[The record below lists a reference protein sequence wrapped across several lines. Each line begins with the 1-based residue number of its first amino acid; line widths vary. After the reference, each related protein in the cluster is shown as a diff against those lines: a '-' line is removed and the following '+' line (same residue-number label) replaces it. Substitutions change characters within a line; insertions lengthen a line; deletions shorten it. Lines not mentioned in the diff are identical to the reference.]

1 MSSGC
6 TIGEKSGC
14 IFIDT
19 RQQTQE
25 QAMLSTLTSIFILV
39 FSTPESDTLVAAF
52 DTAEDCEEVAW
63 TMERYLTGDAH
74 FYCISEMEA

>member
-1 MSSGC
+1 
-6 TIGEKSGC
+6 
-14 IFIDT
+14 
-19 RQQTQE
+19 
-25 QAMLSTLTSIFILV
+25 MLGTLTSIFILV